1 LLLPFLSFEHL
12 SMVMFQGL
20 CSLFALTGQL
30 STSARRGKKVFQ
42 LLFHSSRAF
51 LDSPVPALDTVL
63 RHSVFSF
70 FPSFLLCPGHSTTS
84 SCFLFLT
91 FSFFLCLL
99 SFSSFSFFLLP
110 PSLLFYLPSLPPPS
124 LSWSLNSGPHTC

>member
-63 RHSVFSF
+63 RHSVFCF

-91 FSFFLCLL
+91 FSFFVFFLSPPFL
-99 SFSSFSFFLLP
+99 SFFSLPPFSSTYPPFLLP
-110 PSLLFYLPSLPPPS
+110 
-124 LSWSLNSGPHTC
+124 LSPGV